1 MNKSLYTKLV
11 IIMLALIVSLMAV
24 VGAFLINE
32 IRSFYLDDFYLKM
45 QTVFGAQALADDL
58 RAAAD
63 DTSADSSAPSR
74 MAEILRT
81 YSGQLGIDSGSR
93 NYYILN
99 GDTGAVMAGSSTE
112 TENLTKTTNIMTAIS
127 GASGYVSDHSSSY
140 MDVALPVEGSAG
152 RFIVYIK
159 DNKSAVRKLSSE
171 LFGIIGQALLIGL
184 IISVLLSLLL
194 AKAMVT
200 PIQNLTRAAERVA
213 AGDFSPKLASDSQDE
228 IGVLTRTFNGM
239 ALQLKKTLDDL
250 KKSEAMRR
258 EFVAN
263 VSHELRTPI
272 TSIRGYAETLQDSV
286 NMPEETQR
294 EFLSV
299 IVTESDRMTK
309 IVQDLLMLSRFDA
322 GSIEFSFERFSFE
335 KSLHAVYSAMLL
347 EAQKHSHN
355 FTLEL
360 KTDIPDIVGD
370 KARLEQVL
378 INMVSNAIKY
388 TRDGG
393 NISITAGR
401 KDDVVWISVRDNGIG
416 IPEEDV
422 SKVFDRF
429 YRVDKARSRE
439 SGGTGLGLS
448 IAKEIVAHHNGAIE
462 LTSRQGMGTV
472 ITMTLPVEGPKNER

>member
-11 IIMLALIVSLMAV
+11 LIMVALIVSLMAV
-24 VGAFLINE
+24 VGAFLMNE
-32 IRSFYLDDFYLKM
+32 IRSFYLNDFYQKM
-45 QTVFGAQALADDL
+45 QTVFSDQALADDL
-58 RAAAD
+58 YSAAN
-63 DTSADSSAPSR
+63 DSDAPEQL
-74 MAEILRT
+74 AKILKAN
-81 YSGQLGIDSGSR
+81 SGQLGIDSGSR
-93 NYYILN
+93 NYYILS
-99 GDTGAVMAGSSTE
+99 GGTGAVLTGSGSE
-112 TENLTKTTNIMTAIS
+112 TGNLIKTTNIMTAIS
-127 GASGYVSDHSSSY
+127 GKAGYVSDHSSSY
-140 MDVALPVEGSAG
+140 MDVALPIEGNSG
-152 RFIVYIK
+152 RFIIYIK
-159 DNKSAVRKLSSE
+159 DNKSAVRGLSSK

-184 IISVLLSLLL
+184 VISVLLSLLL

-213 AGDFSPKLASDSQDE
+213 AGDFSPKLTSNSQDE

-239 ALQLKKTLDDL
+239 AQQLKQTLDDL

-272 TSIRGYAETLQDSV
+272 TSIRSYAETLQDSK
-286 NMPEETQR
+286 NMPKATEQ

-299 IVTESDRMTK
+299 IVNESDRMTK

-322 GSIEFSFERFSFE
+322 GSIEFTFARFSFE
-335 KSLHAVYSAMLL
+335 KSLHDVYNAMLL
-347 EAQKHSHN
+347 EAQRHRHN
-355 FTLEL
+355 FSIEL
-360 KTDIPDIVGD
+360 KTPIPDVVGD

-393 NISITAGR
+393 NIAMIAGR
-401 KDDVVWISVRDNGIG
+401 KDELIWVSVRDNGIG
-416 IPEEDV
+416 IPKEDV
-422 SKVFDRF
+422 DKVFDRF

-448 IAKEIVAHHNGAIE
+448 IAKEIVTRHNGTIE
-462 LTSRQGMGTV
+462 LTSRQGKGTV
-472 ITMTLPVEGPKNER
+472 ITMTLPVEGRKNEG